1 MDYSYGIQIS
11 SQKWPKGIALICDGL
26 SYTHSELNRRI
37 NQLANGLLNAGVRQ
51 KDRVAFVLQNSP
63 PAVELYMALAR
74 IGAVAVPIN
83 TRSVGAEIAHI
94 LNDSGAKMLVYDQ
107 TYEVNVNAGINTA
120 YVQPHCVIV
129 GEAPDD
135 AITGYDKLLDAPDTP
150 PNFEVNDSDVACLLY
165 TSGTTGKPKG
175 VERTHGGN
183 LINITNVLLSSPRL
197 ANDIEMYSL
206 PISGIGYIHF
216 LLPSLFSG
224 ATVVLLPKFDARL
237 AWETLV
243 KYQVT
248 RTFLAPTMIQSMLDI
263 EDHSQYQLSIHTLD
277 TAYEIPDRIRK
288 QIVTRFGENI
298 FHLYGLTEAQLFSPS
313 PGAFIRTPGAN
324 GKPMGLMEYKVVD
337 EQGNT
342 QPTWATGELWLRG
355 PSVMKGYYGN
365 QVATADVLHSGWLKT
380 GDLGFLDENQ
390 DFYFT
395 GRRKE
400 IIKSGGFNVDP
411 TEIENHLFNHPA
423 IKEAAV
429 IGTPNDLWGEAV
441 IAFIVR
447 RPETSISDIE
457 LAEFCRQSLS
467 SYKIPK
473 RFLYVAEIPKNATG
487 KIERARL
494 RELAAL
500 PENEIKKN
508 SV

>member
-11 SQKWPKGIALICDGL
+11 SQKWPKRIALICDGL

-37 NQLANGLLNAGVRQ
+37 NQLANGLLNAGVRK

-129 GEAPDD
+129 GEAPND

-150 PNFEVNDSDVACLLY
+150 PNFEVSDSDVACLLY

-248 RTFLAPTMIQSMLDI
+248 RAFLAPTMIQSMLDI

-313 PGAFIRTPGAN
+313 PGAFIRTPGSN

-342 QPTWATGELWLRG
+342 QPTSVTGELWLRG

-395 GRRKE
+395 GRSKE

-411 TEIENHLFNHPA
+411 AEIENHLFNHPA
-423 IKEAAV
+423 VKEAAV
-429 IGTPNDLWGEAV
+429 VGTPNDLWGEAV

-473 RFLYVAEIPKNATG
+473 RFLDIAEIPKNATG

-500 PENEIKKN
+500 PKNEIKKN

>member
-1 MDYSYGIQIS
+1 
-11 SQKWPKGIALICDGL
+11 
-26 SYTHSELNRRI
+26 
-37 NQLANGLLNAGVRQ
+37 
-51 KDRVAFVLQNSP
+51 
-63 PAVELYMALAR
+63 
-74 IGAVAVPIN
+74 
-83 TRSVGAEIAHI
+83 
-94 LNDSGAKMLVYDQ
+94 
-107 TYEVNVNAGINTA
+107 
-120 YVQPHCVIV
+120 
-129 GEAPDD
+129 
-135 AITGYDKLLDAPDTP
+135 
-150 PNFEVNDSDVACLLY
+150 
-165 TSGTTGKPKG
+165 
-175 VERTHGGN
+175 
-183 LINITNVLLSSPRL
+183 
-197 ANDIEMYSL
+197 
-206 PISGIGYIHF
+206 
-216 LLPSLFSG
+216 
-224 ATVVLLPKFDARL
+224 
-237 AWETLV
+237 
-243 KYQVT
+243 
-248 RTFLAPTMIQSMLDI
+248 
-263 EDHSQYQLSIHTLD
+263 
-277 TAYEIPDRIRK
+277 
-288 QIVTRFGENI
+288 
-298 FHLYGLTEAQLFSPS
+298 
-313 PGAFIRTPGAN
+313 
-324 GKPMGLMEYKVVD
+324 MEYKVVD

-342 QPTWATGELWLRG
+342 QPTRATGELWLRG

-423 IKEAAV
+423 VKEAAV
-429 IGTPNDLWGEAV
+429 VGTPNDLWGEAV

-457 LAEFCRQSLS
+457 LTEFCRQSLS

-473 RFLYVAEIPKNATG
+473 RFLNIAEIPKNATG